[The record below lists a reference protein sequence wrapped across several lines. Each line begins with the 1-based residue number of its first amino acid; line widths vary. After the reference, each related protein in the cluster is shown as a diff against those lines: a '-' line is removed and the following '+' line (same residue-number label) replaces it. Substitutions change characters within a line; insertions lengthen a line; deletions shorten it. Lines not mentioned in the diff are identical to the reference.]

1 MGDVAHQEPHCRSP
15 SIRDTLRSITAR
27 AAKAT
32 SHARQRGTRTGTRGA
47 QHGIVHIL
55 QAQTG
60 GGKCSNISRKRQQ
73 HAEAACSASRHG
85 WTTTNIMHATIMHK
99 SCMMHHA
106 AGPNPE
112 AGIAPCARGPE
123 PCIAA
128 AKRRRISLISATLF
142 RWPQPAANKQHESQ
156 QPEIWR
162 QNGRLEGQ
170 GVDRA
175 RWLGMEKV
183 RRVQKECGV
192 ALTGSGGLGH
202 VG

>member
-1 MGDVAHQEPHCRSP
+1 MLSRRPGGRYRPPGTSLSVSVDTRHTKKHHSARSKGNKAYKPCGCAGDERTSMRS
-15 SIRDTLRSITAR
+15 AR
-27 AAKAT
+27 
-32 SHARQRGTRTGTRGA
+32 
-47 QHGIVHIL
+47 HGISHVL
-55 QAQTG
+55 QAQTQ
-60 GGKCSNISRKRQQ
+60 CQHISRKRRQQ
-73 HAEAACSASRHG
+73 AEAACSASRHG

-128 AKRRRISLISATLF
+128 AKRRRIALISATLF

-162 QNGRLEGQ
+162 QNGRLKA
-170 GVDRA
+170 RA
-175 RWLGMEKV
+175 WIGHGRWG
-183 RRVQKECGV
+183 
-192 ALTGSGGLGH
+192 
-202 VG
+202 